1 MLQRGC
7 SAKDVEIELDGIA
20 ERNPQR
26 DLLAL
31 LKQALFHES

>member
-1 MLQRGC
+1 MLQHSC
-7 SAKDVEIELDGIA
+7 SAKDVKIELDRIA